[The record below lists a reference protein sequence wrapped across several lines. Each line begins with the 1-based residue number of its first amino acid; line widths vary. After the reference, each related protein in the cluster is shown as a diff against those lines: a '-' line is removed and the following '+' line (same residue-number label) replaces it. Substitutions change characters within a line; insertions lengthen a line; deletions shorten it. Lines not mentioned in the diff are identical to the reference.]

1 MRGDRMSG
9 KSAAETNSEGVA
21 ENGVGWVTLSLKL
34 AALER

>member
-1 MRGDRMSG
+1 MHGDRMSG

-21 ENGVGWVTLSLKL
+21 ENGVGWVTPSLKL